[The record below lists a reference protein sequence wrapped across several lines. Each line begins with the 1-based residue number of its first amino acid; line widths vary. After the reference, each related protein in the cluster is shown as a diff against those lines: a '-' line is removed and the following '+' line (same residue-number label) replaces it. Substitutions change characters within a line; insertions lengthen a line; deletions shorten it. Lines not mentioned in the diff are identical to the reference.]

1 MTTIRIPG
9 TNDADILTELKAI
22 ANVELRKWIE
32 EVYETKVE
40 GYLVNGASLAPFA
53 TPGDLAL
60 QTDTRT
66 FFSYR
71 NRLFSGIVRP
81 KTEWK
86 ALQTAKTTLEE
97 AKRTLEV
104 AATTAARTAA
114 TAARTSA
121 ESDYTAAQETYTR
134 ASVSDPY
141 FLTNIKQHM
150 ANGTTRRVVDNGDG
164 DQPITNNK
172 SWPTGDNEPFW
183 GTSPFYERVPKSNI
197 LMEEQYYPLLKPYFQ
212 YVRLAN
218 KYDLANTTRKSDL
231 FKQISALFFESAR
244 KVQPNGK
251 LPKYTPQDSH
261 PIPGLPNI
269 TRINKDKI
277 KVYWAGCKHHSY
289 WVQIGYEDA
298 ATKTVN
304 WKAAKEITGTSVL
317 VDAKGQKL
325 HVALAFARYKPMT
338 NNVAVPA
345 PVNKDTSGTQNPD
358 ENSTGWSY
366 RDFPLGPST
375 ALPEHVVTT
384 QLFDIDRFRLQLDK
398 QYPDI
403 TVFDILEIVSDDTKF
418 PKINKSS
425 KLKEAMNELMNY
437 LDTKIF
443 DSVVVS
449 DFVKWEHIDIPI
461 SKPPRTV
468 SWGDYSY
475 AQKVLIIH
483 RSRIFDTRDQMKI
496 FNIPS
501 VVLDP
506 NEYSRP
512 AKYASVL
519 GKRSNDPDFDVV
531 DRAIQSARTNK
542 FYENYNN
549 NNILDKPWP
558 QAKHHFKVY
567 ERGRGTFFAEFIYL
581 NNRRETEACKRLRT
595 TRRSLDLSRKIGVP
609 VIPKK
614 IVAPF
619 PYVSNASSK
628 RSTTF
633 GVNNYDRMQSYPAV
647 QELPRTFV
655 PDEILGFTEKGAS
668 TASLLPID
676 KKLRS
681 ATFYNMRVNGGT
693 IKELPHP
700 GYPSRAKANAWQA
713 IVNKQVGPISTF
725 GAILEGAALINDK
738 PIVLEL

>member
-1 MTTIRIPG
+1 MTTIRVPG
-9 TNDADILTELKAI
+9 NDDDKILIELKAI
-22 ANVELRKWIE
+22 ANDKLTEWIE
-32 EVYETKVE
+32 EVYEEKVK
-40 GYLVNGASLAPFA
+40 GYLQNGKSLAPFA
-53 TPGDLAL
+53 TPGDLQL
-60 QTDTRT
+60 KDDTQT
-66 FFSYR
+66 FFAYR
-71 NRLFSGIVRP
+71 EKLFSGTI
-81 KTEWK
+81 
-86 ALQTAKTTLEE
+86 QNY
-97 AKRTLEV
+97 
-104 AATTAARTAA
+104 
-114 TAARTSA
+114 TSGNN
-121 ESDYTAAQETYTR
+121 EIKFKKDT
-134 ASVSDPY
+134 
-141 FLTNIKQHM
+141 IKQHM
-150 ANGTTRRVVDNGDG
+150 VNGTTRKFVDNGDG

-218 KYDLANTTRKSDL
+218 KYDLANTTRKGDL

-338 NNVAVPA
+338 NNVAVPE
-345 PVNKDTSGTQNPD
+345 PVNKDTSGNPQTPD

-403 TVFDILEIVSDDTKF
+403 TIFDILEIVSGGLINIINESLTVAMDDL
-418 PKINKSS
+418 IDYIQGGV
-425 KLKEAMNELMNY
+425 AGG
-437 LDTKIF
+437 IF
-443 DSVVVS
+443 DQSDY

-461 SKPPRTV
+461 SKPPATK

-531 DRAIQSARTNK
+531 DRAIQGARTNK

-681 ATFYNMRVNGGT
+681 ATFYNMRVNAGT

-713 IVNKQVGPISTF
+713 IVNKQIGPISTY
-725 GAILEGAALINDK
+725 GAMVEGAALINDT